1 MTRVWA
7 LVAKELAELRRAPAA
22 WVPPLLT
29 STIPLAIPLV
39 IGLGVPALSGEAL
52 SDSREFADAV
62 AAAGP
67 AFAALGPEGAIQA
80 WLFSQ
85 FVVLLL
91 LSPIGGAMALAAFSV
106 IGEKQARTLE
116 PLLAT
121 PITTVELVAAKTLG
135 ALLPAMALST
145 LGFLLY
151 VGLIAGLAEPG
162 VAAVVAGPRALAL
175 IFVLGPL
182 AGLAALLLAVTASSR
197 VGDARSAQQVGVLVI
212 LPVIGLFVVQLRGD
226 LALTASAV
234 LAIAAVL
241 AVVDVMLLALAV
253 AVFQRESILTRWK

>member
-1 MTRVWA
+1 MSRVWA
-7 LVAKELAELRRAPAA
+7 LLAKELADLRQSPAA

-39 IGLGVPALSGEAL
+39 IGIAVPSLTGEAL
-52 SDSREFADAV
+52 ADSREFNDAI
-62 AAAGP
+62 AEAGP

-91 LSPIGGAMALAAFSV
+91 LSPIGGSMALAAFSV

-121 PITTVELVAAKTLG
+121 PITTTELLAAKALG
-135 ALLPAMALST
+135 ALLPAVALST
-145 LGFLLY
+145 LGFLVY
-151 VGLIAGLAEPG
+151 VGLIGAFAEPG
-162 VAAVVAGPRALAL
+162 VAALVAGPRSLAL
-175 IFVLGPL
+175 VFVLGPL

-197 VGDARSAQQVGVLVI
+197 VNDARSAQQVGVLVI
-212 LPVIGLFVVQLRGD
+212 LPVIGLFIVQLRGSVT
-226 LALTASAV
+226 LTAGGV
-234 LAIAAVL
+234 LGLAAVL
-241 AVVDVMLLALAV
+241 ALVDVVLLAV
-253 AVFQRESILTRWK
+253 AVGVFQRESILTRWK